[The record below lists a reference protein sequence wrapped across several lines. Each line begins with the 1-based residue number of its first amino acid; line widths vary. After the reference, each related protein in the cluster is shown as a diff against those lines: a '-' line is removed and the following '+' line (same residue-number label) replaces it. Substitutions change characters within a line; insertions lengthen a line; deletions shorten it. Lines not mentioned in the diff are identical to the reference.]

1 MSAGKPQYTE
11 RSPLSRLRELN
22 HRLLTQYPTRASWA
36 YLQIMALIDCASW
49 KPKSDS
55 FVFAYRYPETN
66 LSTYT
71 QLIVYESQEALLV
84 SKGRLMAKFG
94 AGKHTLNTENIPLLR
109 ELFGIPFDGKN
120 PFTAEVWIINKL
132 YPANLGWVIDNI
144 PVHDPD
150 YQTLLPLSANGQYG
164 LQVSDSEKFLIKM
177 VGTKD
182 VFTERDMLSQAYGEF
197 SSKTKSAIIQFMTQQ
212 RIGYK
217 LVSGHLSNLSD
228 YIKANITSFWQEY
241 GLTLTK
247 FYVNN
252 IAIDTSTAEGRKIS
266 EALASQASM
275 SITGHSWQQE
285 QMFGTMNNAVDQMG
299 NGQGGNGL
307 LAGIMAMNMM
317 GGTMGGGVGAGMMQ
331 THNNQPTFGG
341 NQGGM
346 QGMQGGMQGMQG
358 MPGGVQQP
366 QQVKEV
372 YCANCSKKHLSTER
386 FCPHCGSEYHP
397 CPRCGSDNPPTARRC
412 VSCGT
417 PLQSASGVQ
426 CPQCGTAI
434 APGTQFCPQC
444 GSRVTMGGSGNSCPR
459 CGSDVP
465 VTSRFC
471 PKCGQ
476 KM

>member
-1 MSAGKPQYTE
+1 
-11 RSPLSRLRELN
+11 
-22 HRLLTQYPTRASWA
+22 
-36 YLQIMALIDCASW
+36 MALIDCASW

-109 ELFGIPFDGKN
+109 ELFGIPFGGKN

-358 MPGGVQQP
+358 MQGGVQQP

-372 YCANCSKKHLSTER
+372 YCANCSKKHLSNER
-386 FCPHCGSEYHP
+386 YCPQSGSEYHP
-397 CPRCGSDNPPTARRC
+397 CPR
-412 VSCGT
+412 
-417 PLQSASGVQ
+417 
-426 CPQCGTAI
+426 
-434 APGTQFCPQC
+434 
-444 GSRVTMGGSGNSCPR
+444 
-459 CGSDVP
+459 
-465 VTSRFC
+465 
-471 PKCGQ
+471 
-476 KM
+476 